1 MEKSLKIYMSKII
14 FVQEISSACMAAAA
28 VNAVAEAEAEPTA
41 RPTGLCGKRRAAQ
54 PSADPS
60 FMDAV
65 EEVCKNYFIARH

>member
-1 MEKSLKIYMSKII
+1 MSKII
-14 FVQEISSACMAAAA
+14 FVQEISSACTAAAA

-41 RPTGLCGKRRAAQ
+41 RPTGLCGKRRAAP